1 MINQTHVG
9 KKVRLND
16 DGIEQIYGKDS
27 APGLQHMKTLEMTVL
42 EMSSV
47 SLCAPET
54 LFEVRVDNP
63 DIDTFIIDNWC
74 FDPVKE

>member
-1 MINQTHVG
+1 MINQSHVG
-9 KKVRLND
+9 KKVKLNN
-16 DGIEQIYGKDS
+16 DGIEQIWGKGCVS
-27 APGLQHMKTLEMTVL
+27 SMQHMKTLQMTIT

-63 DIDTFIIDNWC
+63 EIDAFMIDNWC
-74 FDPVKE
+74 FDPIE